1 MLIQK
6 DVILRVVKIIGT
18 TCVRLTG
25 MQSRDL
31 ELMTSGHD
39 VSLLC
44 LFFAIFYANLQFLNM
59 IFRGGKHYQPPLEIN
74 F

>member
-1 MLIQK
+1 MHHSYMLIQK

-31 ELMTSGHD
+31 EHMTSGHD

-44 LFFAIFYANLQFLNM
+44 LFFAIFYGQFT
-59 IFRGGKHYQPPLEIN
+59 IS
-74 F
+74 

>member
-31 ELMTSGHD
+31 EHMTSGHD

-44 LFFAIFYANLQFLNM
+44 LFFAIFYGQFT
-59 IFRGGKHYQPPLEIN
+59 IS
-74 F
+74 